1 MNKREREMIL
11 KTRGLWDEFKSF
23 AVKGNAFELA
33 IAVVVGGAF
42 TAIVNALV
50 ADIITPLLGLVTGN
64 VDFKTLTVALKPGL
78 VMPYGLF
85 LQAIFNFFLVAI
97 SIFAIFKL
105 ISTARKQIFREGEK
119 AVPPAEVPTQERL
132 LRQIRDLLKE
142 MNAKNATSADAADNQ

>member
-1 MNKREREMIL
+1 ML
-11 KTRGLWDEFKSF
+11 YKTRGLWDEFKSF

-33 IAVVVGGAF
+33 IAVVLGGAF
-42 TAIVNALV
+42 TGIVNALV
-50 ADIITPLLGLVTGN
+50 ANIITPLLGLVTGN
-64 VDFKTLTVALKPGL
+64 VDLKTLSIELRPGL
-78 VMPYGLF
+78 VMQYGIF

-132 LRQIRDLLKE
+132 LREIRDLLKSRF
-142 MNAKNATSADAADNQ
+142 AGDAPDHDQSVGR